1 MLFQESQFQPVLKTF
16 SKFSGGAW
24 NGLKNFSRRC
34 AVPTF
39 LARNLTL
46 NYYNKLANMYCN
58 RFSTILYIISDNSL
72 ITLMKSGMTTK
83 YWFVKIYLNLLPHL
97 CCVSSMFY
105 LLSSNTSTEEEH
117 QVFFRSVVNLP
128 DNYLRYCAQFPL

>member
-1 MLFQESQFQPVLKTF
+1 MLFQESQFQPVLKTLF
-16 SKFSGGAW
+16 SKFSGGAFPQTPW

-34 AVPTF
+34 AAPTF

-72 ITLMKSGMTTK
+72 ITLMKEWYDHEKLVCKNIPESFTS
-83 YWFVKIYLNLLPHL
+83 FVLCFLNVLFTIQATLVL
-97 CCVSSMFY
+97 KK
-105 LLSSNTSTEEEH
+105 NIK
-117 QVFFRSVVNLP
+117 FFFALW
-128 DNYLRYCAQFPL
+128 